1 MANFLLDSIV
11 TRTFGMDFIYFDL
24 MFLTLWIGFLVYKR
38 YWKPIIWGILGW
50 LVYLLTDFY
59 IWYIVMGSRT
69 YDGPIDSTL
78 FFLWFCFSPGFA
90 QFSYVALMLE
100 KRKWRDI
107 WLWTL
112 MFYAGWTFVSVG
124 SQLIPW
130 DDRVIE
136 VARNMNEA
144 RQRLTFGLMT
154 LGNVIIAFILYAFKK
169 IRLQD
174 ILYFFIVGILVEFCL
189 EFTLTVSGIRLEQET
204 WSFQLMA
211 INTLIEFNMG
221 IVLMYLVYIIA
232 FHTWNKPIFK
242 EMIGWRDFKHIKTDY
257 NLVREIIDKDKNL
270 DELYEAGKIR
280 FPREKLEA
288 DLKYLRNRDIN
299 LF

>member
-1 MANFLLDSIV
+1 MAFPIDSIV
-11 TRTFGMDFIYFDL
+11 TRTIGYDFIYFDL
-24 MFLTLWIGFLVYKR
+24 IFLALWITFLVRKR
-38 YWKPIIWGILGW
+38 YWKPIIWGVIGW
-50 LVYLLTDFY
+50 LVYLLTDYY

-69 YDGPIDSTL
+69 YTGDIHPTL

-112 MFYAGWTFVSVG
+112 MFYLGWTFVSVG
-124 SQLIPW
+124 SQFIPL

-136 VARNMNEA
+136 VARNMNEG

-154 LGNVIIAFILYAFKK
+154 LGNLVIAFLLYFFKK

-174 ILYFFIVGILVEFCL
+174 ILYLFIVGTLVELCL
-189 EFTLTVSGIRLEQET
+189 EFTLTVSGIRIEQGT
-204 WSFQLMA
+204 WSFELFA

-221 IVLMYLVYIIA
+221 IVLMYILLTVIFNIKK
-232 FHTWNKPIFK
+232 KPIFRK
-242 EMIGWRDFKHIKTDY
+242 MLGFEDFKHIKTDF
-257 NLVREIIDKDKNL
+257 NLAQDIIYKDVSVDTFLENNRTR
-270 DELYEAGKIR
+270 YSI
-280 FPREKLEA
+280 EKLKE
-288 DLKYLRNRDIN
+288 DVEYLRSKNI
-299 LF
+299 

>member
-1 MANFLLDSIV
+1 
-11 TRTFGMDFIYFDL
+11 MDFIYLDL
-24 MFLTLWIGFLVYKR
+24 IFLTLWISFLIYKR
-38 YWKPIIWGILGW
+38 YWKPIVWGILGW

-69 YDGPIDSTL
+69 YDGPINSTL
-78 FFLWFCFSPGFA
+78 FFLWFCLSPGFA

-112 MFYAGWTFVSVG
+112 MFYVGWTFVSVG

-154 LGNVIIAFILYAFKK
+154 LGNLIIAFILYYFKK

-174 ILYFFIVGILVEFCL
+174 ILYLFIVGTLVEFCL
-189 EFTLTVSGIRLEQET
+189 EFTLTVSGIRLEQES

-221 IVLMYLVYIIA
+221 IVLMYIILA
-232 FHTWNKPIFK
+232 FVFNIRNKPIFK
-242 EMIGWRDFKHIKTDY
+242 ETLGWRDFRKIRTDF
-257 NLVREIIDKDKNL
+257 NLASEIIRNNKDLDK
-270 DELYEAGKIR
+270 LYEAGKIR
-280 FPREKLEA
+280 YLRESIEA
-288 DLKYLRNRDIN
+288 DINYLKNRDLEKSSTN
-299 LF
+299 